1 MIIIFCSFL
10 YENDCTRFA
19 YTKLLC
25 IISERLLLQE
35 YGHKKIQYANYLN
48 IYIYFSI
55 IIGLPIYTLRKYS
68 TAAHLFPF
76 PTNHPHSGGSCP
88 LRSIVRITEPD
99 NLLIPHQPIPTKTN
113 TRKWT
118 KKYAYTVF
126 SFKTISNSS

>member
-25 IISERLLLQE
+25 IILICTTAAPRK

-55 IIGLPIYTLRKYS
+55 FIGLPISIYFAKIYS
-68 TAAHLFPF
+68 TTTHLFPF
-76 PTNHPHSGGSCP
+76 PTIHPQSGVS
-88 LRSIVRITEPD
+88 
-99 NLLIPHQPIPTKTN
+99 
-113 TRKWT
+113 W
-118 KKYAYTVF
+118 
-126 SFKTISNSS
+126 SSASWNV